1 MKLREKIEKILF
13 GDNKTKNELEMKMP
27 VVYIGFQNSTDSILS
42 LIQQEVSECIGEDE
56 KHTEDCESRMN
67 SDYHIN
73 CICGAYW
80 RNQLRSDI
88 KEKLKQKGIL

>member
-56 KHTEDCESRMN
+56 KSVWKHDVFIETVV
-67 SDYHIN
+67 
-73 CICGAYW
+73 

>member
-1 MKLREKIEKILF
+1 MKLKEKIKRKLKPWTVDMTDDI
-13 GDNKTKNELEMKMP
+13 
-27 VVYIGFQNSTDSILS
+27 SDSILS

-56 KHTEDCESRMN
+56 KSVWKHDVFIETVV
-67 SDYHIN
+67 
-73 CICGAYW
+73 